1 MQCGPPDAG
10 CQELRLSFQKLLL
23 LLVRQVE
30 ANRLLSQD
38 TCLTCDVNTNQTHN
52 AALAASLSKQQSR
65 CYGAAMALLCVFHLQ
80 RRKQSKCLPGSKG
93 GLQHILLSW
102 LFEKQQVTLLNT

>member
-52 AALAASLSKQQSR
+52 AALAASLSKQQRR
-65 CYGAAMALLCVFHLQ
+65 CYGTALCFPPAAVKTKQMSPRIK
-80 RRKQSKCLPGSKG
+80 RR
-93 GLQHILLSW
+93 
-102 LFEKQQVTLLNT
+102 VTTFSSVLVV